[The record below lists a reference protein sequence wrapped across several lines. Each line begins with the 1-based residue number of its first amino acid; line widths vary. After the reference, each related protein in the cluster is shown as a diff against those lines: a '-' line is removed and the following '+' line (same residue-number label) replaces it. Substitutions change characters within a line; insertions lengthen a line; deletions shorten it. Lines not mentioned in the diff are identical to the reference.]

1 MVELRENN
9 RFAGG
14 VIETF
19 ADNTQE
25 LIAQSYTTAINAI
38 KDYQLKDVVIGNE
51 ISCITYEMY
60 KNAVEDASKFWWLI
74 AEANDIDKAWE
85 LDNLAGESLR
95 VPDVIQFK
103 LNR

>member
-19 ADNTQE
+19 ADSTQE
-25 LIAQSYTTAINAI
+25 LSAQSYDKAISAI

-60 KNAVEDASKFWWLI
+60 KSSVEDASKFYWLI
-74 AEANDIDKAWE
+74 CLANDIDKAWE
-85 LDNLAGESLR
+85 LDNLAGENLR